1 MKDEHNKAV
10 TNRMKKTKYY
20 RIQAKVDL
28 NAVCHN
34 VDIIKSSLDKDTK
47 LMVIIKADAYGHGA
61 VPIAE
66 AIDDKVDAYGVA
78 IIEEAIELRKAG
90 IKKPILILG
99 YTPIQA
105 FALIVANDV
114 TQTVFQYHAAKALS
128 LEAKKQNKK
137 AKIHIKIDTGMNRIG
152 FPDNTESINEIKKIA
167 NLSNLETEGIFTHY
181 AKADE
186 SNKTSTYKQF
196 KRFMDF
202 IEQLEKEGINIPI
215 KHASNSAGIIDFDQS
230 DLNMVRCGV
239 ATYGIYPSED
249 LNNKDINL
257 KAAMTL
263 ESHIIFLKEVGI
275 GEGVSYGSTFI
286 TKRKTRIATIP
297 VGYADGYSRNL
308 SNKGHVII
316 HGQYAPII
324 GRVCMDQFMVD
335 VTDIE
340 NVRQGD
346 KVTLLGSDGQA
357 NISVEELSNWSYSF
371 PYELMCTIGKR
382 IPRVYLDIEDK

>member
-1 MKDEHNKAV
+1 MKDEHNKVV
-10 TNRMKKTKYY
+10 TNRMKNTKYY

-34 VDIIKSSLDKDTK
+34 IDLIKSSLDKDAK

-61 VPIAE
+61 VAIAE
-66 AIDDKVDAYGVA
+66 AINDKVDAYGVA

-105 FALIVANDV
+105 FSLLVANDI
-114 TQTVFQYHAAKALS
+114 TQTVFQYQAAKALS
-128 LEAKKQNKK
+128 LEARKQNKK

-152 FPDNTESINEIKKIA
+152 LPDNTESINEIKKIA
-167 NLSNLETEGIFTHY
+167 NLSNLKIEGIFTHY

-186 SNKTSTYKQF
+186 SDKTSTYKQF

-202 IEQLEKEGINIPI
+202 IKELEKEGINIPI
-215 KHASNSAGIIDFDQS
+215 KHASNSAGIIDFDES
-230 DLNMVRCGV
+230 DLNMVRCGI
-239 ATYGIYPSED
+239 ATYGIFPSED

-257 KAAMTL
+257 HSAMTL
-263 ESHIIFLKEVGI
+263 ESHIVFLKEVGS

-286 TKRKTRIATIP
+286 TERKTRIATIP
-297 VGYADGYSRNL
+297 VGYADGYSINL

-324 GRVCMDQFMVD
+324 GRICMDQFMVD

-346 KVTLLGSDGQA
+346 KVTLLGSDGQVS
-357 NISVEELSNWSYSF
+357 ISVEELSSWSCSF

-382 IPRVYLDIEDK
+382 IPRVYLDTEDK

>member
-1 MKDEHNKAV
+1 MKDEHNKVV
-10 TNRMKKTKYY
+10 TNRMKNTKYY

-34 VDIIKSSLDKDTK
+34 IDLIKSSLDKDAK

-61 VPIAE
+61 VAIAE
-66 AIDDKVDAYGVA
+66 AINDKVDAYGVA

-105 FALIVANDV
+105 FSLLVANDI
-114 TQTVFQYHAAKALS
+114 TQTVFQYQAAKALS
-128 LEAKKQNKK
+128 LEARKQNKK

-152 FPDNTESINEIKKIA
+152 LPDNTESINEIKKIA
-167 NLSNLETEGIFTHY
+167 NLSNLEIEGIFTHY

-186 SNKTSTYKQF
+186 SDKTSTYKQF

-202 IEQLEKEGINIPI
+202 IKELEKEGINIPI
-215 KHASNSAGIIDFDQS
+215 KHASNSAGIIDFDES
-230 DLNMVRCGV
+230 DLNMVRCGI
-239 ATYGIYPSED
+239 ATYGIFPSED

-257 KAAMTL
+257 HSAMTL
-263 ESHIIFLKEVGI
+263 ESHIVFLKEVGS

-286 TKRKTRIATIP
+286 TERKTRIATIP
-297 VGYADGYSRNL
+297 VGYADGYSINL

-324 GRVCMDQFMVD
+324 GRICMDQFMVD

-346 KVTLLGSDGQA
+346 KVTLLGSDGQVS
-357 NISVEELSNWSYSF
+357 ISVEELSSWSCSF

-382 IPRVYLDIEDK
+382 IPRVYLDTEDK

>member
-1 MKDEHNKAV
+1 MKDEHNKVV
-10 TNRMKKTKYY
+10 TNRMKNTKYY

-34 VDIIKSSLDKDTK
+34 IDLIKSSLDKDAK

-61 VPIAE
+61 VAIAE
-66 AIDDKVDAYGVA
+66 AINDKVDAYGVA

-105 FALIVANDV
+105 FSLLVANDI
-114 TQTVFQYHAAKALS
+114 TQTVFQYQAAKVLS
-128 LEAKKQNKK
+128 LEARKQNKK

-152 FPDNTESINEIKKIA
+152 LPDNTESINEIKKIA
-167 NLSNLETEGIFTHY
+167 NLSNLEIEGIFTHY

-186 SNKTSTYKQF
+186 SDKTSTYKQF

-202 IEQLEKEGINIPI
+202 IKELEKEGINIPI
-215 KHASNSAGIIDFDQS
+215 KHASNSAGIIDFDES
-230 DLNMVRCGV
+230 DLNMVRCGI
-239 ATYGIYPSED
+239 ATYGIFPSED

-257 KAAMTL
+257 HSAMTL
-263 ESHIIFLKEVGI
+263 ESHIVFLKEVGS

-286 TKRKTRIATIP
+286 TERKTRIATIP
-297 VGYADGYSRNL
+297 VGYADGYSINL

-324 GRVCMDQFMVD
+324 GRICMDQFMVD

-346 KVTLLGSDGQA
+346 KVTLLGSDGQVS
-357 NISVEELSNWSYSF
+357 ISVEELSSWSCSF
-371 PYELMCTIGKR
+371 PYELLCTIGKR
-382 IPRVYLDIEDK
+382 IPRVYLDTEDK